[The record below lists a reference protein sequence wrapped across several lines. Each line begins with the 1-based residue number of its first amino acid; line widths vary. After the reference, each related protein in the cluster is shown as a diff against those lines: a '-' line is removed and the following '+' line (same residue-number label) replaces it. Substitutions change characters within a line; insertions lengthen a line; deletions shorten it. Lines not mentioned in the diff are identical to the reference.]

1 LTLNRRNRVRG
12 KDIVILPS
20 CHSFA
25 LFVIPAQAGIQS
37 FYRNQI
43 SKIKE
48 QNYGMPSASSSIR
61 PLTFVRG
68 DGFQYRL
75 AKPKIVILSEAKNLL
90 LV

>member
-1 LTLNRRNRVRG
+1 
-12 KDIVILPS
+12 
-20 CHSFA
+20 
-25 LFVIPAQAGIQS
+25 
-37 FYRNQI
+37 
-43 SKIKE
+43 
-48 QNYGMPSASSSIR
+48 MPSASSSIR